1 MVVLAQLMSSSV
13 FYGWWIVLASFSIS
27 ALVGACG
34 FFGFTAMLDPIV
46 KEFHW
51 SYTQVSFASSLRGLE
66 MGLLAPFVGVFVDRF
81 GPRRLLLV
89 GLSTIGMGFIL
100 LSLMQ
105 NLWMFYAAF
114 ILLAFGAGG
123 CATVVT
129 LAVVARWFHRNLGK
143 AMGITLSG
151 FGASGLLV
159 PAIVW
164 LIDGFGWRSAMMI
177 QGIGIWILG
186 IPLGLLIRNRPEE
199 IGQLPDGLSLPSNPS
214 ITTVSILQP
223 ESPAA
228 HSSFRNAVRSRP
240 FIYLNIVEALRFM
253 VLTAVVIHVMPYLG
267 AAGIPRETA
276 GFVAAA
282 IPLFSIPGRFGFG
295 WMGDVTDKRYVMA
308 ISFFCMSSGL
318 LAFCFA
324 AAMWPLLIFLLLFSP
339 GFGGIMVMRGTI
351 IREYFGVHSFGKLAG
366 ITMGSASIGGVIG
379 PTLAGWV
386 FDFYGSYNHLW
397 MIFAII
403 LFLMLFISLRIRR
416 EDILPDKA

>member
-1 MVVLAQLMSSSV
+1 MLSSV
-13 FYGWWIVLASFSIS
+13 FYGWWIVLASFLIS
-27 ALVGACG
+27 VLVGACG

-51 SYTQVSFASSLRGLE
+51 SYMQVSFASSLRGLE

-81 GPRRLLLV
+81 GPRKILLV

-129 LAVVARWFHRNLGK
+129 LAVVARWFQRNLGK
-143 AMGITLSG
+143 AMGISLTG
-151 FGASGLLV
+151 YGASGLLV

-164 LIDGFGWRSAMMI
+164 LIDSYGWRSAMVI

-186 IPLGLLIRNRPEE
+186 IPLALLIRNRPEDV
-199 IGQLPDGLSLPSNPS
+199 GQLPDGLSPTSDPSVTTAS
-214 ITTVSILQP
+214 IQP
-223 ESPAA
+223 KSTAA
-228 HSSFRNAVRSRP
+228 YLSFRDAVRSRP

-253 VLTAVVIHVMPYLG
+253 VLTAVVIHVMPHLG
-267 AAGIPRETA
+267 VAGISRETA
-276 GFVAAA
+276 GFVAAS

-295 WMGDVTDKRYVMA
+295 WMGDVADKRYVMA

-324 AAMWPLLIFLLLFSP
+324 SAMWPLLIFLLLFSP
-339 GFGGIMVMRGTI
+339 GFGGMMVMRGAV

-379 PTLAGWV
+379 PTLAGWI
-386 FDFYGSYNHLW
+386 FDLYGNYSHLW
-397 MIFAII
+397 MVFAVL
-403 LFLMLFISLRIRR
+403 LFLMLFISLRIHRPY
-416 EDILPDKA
+416 L